1 MTTIRIRVSEKV
13 LDKFVWL
20 LGRFNSD
27 EIEVIEESEE
37 FIRTRK
43 MLHERAAQ
51 LEKGDVKTYSIQ
63 EADAIL
69 EETIRTYEG

>member
-43 MLHERAAQ
+43 MLHERDAQ

-69 EETIRTYEG
+69 EETIRKYER